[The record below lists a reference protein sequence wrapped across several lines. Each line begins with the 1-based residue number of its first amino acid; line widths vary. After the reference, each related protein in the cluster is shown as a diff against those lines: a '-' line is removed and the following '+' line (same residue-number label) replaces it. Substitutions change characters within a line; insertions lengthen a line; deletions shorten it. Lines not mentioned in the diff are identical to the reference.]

1 MEIKKRGS
9 GNQRVARTQ
18 RRTNDSIKNPGRR
31 HDRDAGIALQR
42 YITPITA
49 LTGERYPDIRT
60 RIGVPT
66 VMNARN
72 LPDMGRMNGN
82 WRWRID
88 LWLSAGLKGRPTGQD
103 STMHVLT
110 FFFANRQED
119 RAVLADAY
127 LQSPLS
133 WFASKP

>member
-82 WRWRID
+82 W
-88 LWLSAGLKGRPTGQD
+88 LSEGKTGLLLAQKAVAKQWPWPT
-103 STMHVLT
+103 
-110 FFFANRQED
+110 
-119 RAVLADAY
+119 
-127 LQSPLS
+127 P
-133 WFASKP
+133 